1 MKRSDLI
8 AEPWEDYELID
19 SGDGEKLERYGSVT
33 LIRPETQALWSPA
46 RPAEWKK
53 AAARFR
59 FKDGKGSWEK
69 KNGTPAEWG
78 MKWREIRFTVRLT
91 SFKHTGVFPEQ
102 VPNWEWLAERAK
114 RLEQP
119 KVLNLFGYTGIASV
133 VAARSGARVTQI
145 DASKQTNAWAK
156 DNARISGAPE
166 GSIRFL
172 LDDAL
177 KFAEREGRRGSVY
190 DGIILDPPAF
200 GRGPKGEVW
209 KIEEGFAPL
218 FKALVPL
225 FSSKP
230 DAFFILNGYAA
241 GYSPR
246 SFLQAME
253 SALPETSKA
262 EGEFG
267 ELNIKESGSGRFVPS
282 GIYLRF
288 VR

>member
-1 MKRSDLI
+1 MKKSDLI

-19 SGDGEKLERYGSVT
+19 SGDGEKLERYGSVV
-33 LIRPETQALWSPA
+33 LIRPETQALWHPA
-46 RPAEWKK
+46 HPEEWRK
-53 AAARFR
+53 AAAHFR
-59 FKDGKGSWEK
+59 FAGGRGAWEK
-69 KNGTPAEWG
+69 DKGVPEKWE
-78 MKWREIRFTVRLT
+78 MKWKGIRFTVRLT

-102 VPNWEWLAERAK
+102 APNWEWLAERVK
-114 RLEQP
+114 RMAEP

-133 VAARSGARVTQI
+133 VAARSGAQVTQI
-145 DASKQTNAWAK
+145 DASKQSNTWAK
-156 DNARISGAPE
+156 DNARISGVPE
-166 GSIRFL
+166 ENIRFL

-209 KIEEGFAPL
+209 KIEEGFEPL
-218 FKALVPL
+218 LKALVPL
-225 FSSKP
+225 FSPKP

-246 SFLQAME
+246 SFLQAVE
-253 SALPETSKA
+253 GAFPEIAEA

-267 ELNIKESGSGRFVPS
+267 ELNIKESGSGRLVPS

-288 VR
+288 AR